1 MLKLPLPLRRSY
13 RHFKFVFP
21 PLTSSSSDILDPRKP
36 EVAFTTASCEGEEAM
51 RRQCVAEECKIP
63 AAAFA
68 DDKCVISSNFIQG
81 NAYNNNN

>member
-36 EVAFTTASCEGEEAM
+36 EVAFTTASFEGEQAM
-51 RRQCVAEECKIP
+51 RKDVECEIP
-63 AAAFA
+63 AAAVA
-68 DDKCVISSNFIQG
+68 NGKCIISSYFIKG